1 MTDEIREDETEE
13 EDNLVT
19 LVDED
24 GNEVEY
30 YHIGTI
36 DHKGR
41 WYCVFQLAD
50 PQTEE
55 EEEEVAIYELVGEE
69 PDQTLEPIEDETLME
84 EIFNRFCDEYER
96 YEEDTEN

>member
-36 DHKGR
+36 NHSGK

-69 PDQTLEPIEDETLME
+69 PDQTLEPIEDEALME
-84 EIFNRFCDEYER
+84 EIFNQFCDEYEQ